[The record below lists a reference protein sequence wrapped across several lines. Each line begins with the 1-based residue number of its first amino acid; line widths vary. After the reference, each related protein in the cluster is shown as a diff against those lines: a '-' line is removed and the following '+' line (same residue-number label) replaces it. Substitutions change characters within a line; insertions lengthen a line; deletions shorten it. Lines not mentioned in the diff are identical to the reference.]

1 VCVRKWIEDMG
12 NRIAEIGKRLEGG
25 KAEIE
30 KDIFISP

>member
-1 VCVRKWIEDMG
+1 MG

-30 KDIFISP
+30 KDIFIFP

>member
-1 VCVRKWIEDMG
+1 MG

-30 KDIFISP
+30 KDILTSFTTSQK